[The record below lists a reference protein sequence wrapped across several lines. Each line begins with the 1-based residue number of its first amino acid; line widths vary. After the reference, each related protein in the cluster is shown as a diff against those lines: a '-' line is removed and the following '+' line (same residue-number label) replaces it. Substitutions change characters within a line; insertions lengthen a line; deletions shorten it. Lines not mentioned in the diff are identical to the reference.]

1 MIGFVDLGDIYT
13 NFATLKC
20 VEKLASHVLV
30 FLVKS
35 IANPWSYS
43 FATFGTNG
51 VTVFQIMPTFWK
63 VICCLE
69 KINLKVMAATADR
82 ASPNRKFFKMHK
94 LLDGNAGTDVVYRT
108 KNIQIQENR
117 FLFSRH
123 STSD

>member
-63 VICCLE
+63 AVCYLE
-69 KINLKVMAATADR
+69 KINLKVMAATADG

-94 LLDGNAGTDVVYRT
+94 LLDGNAGTDVVYWT
-108 KNIQIQENR
+108 KNIYTRELI
-117 FLFSRH
+117 FFSWH